1 MGIFEK
7 TMELRKFIK
16 TTIHEYLNENFNI
29 VDKNDFKD
37 ALLDLA
43 TLDLEDDQVR
53 YPKIEGRKQKHLF
66 GGNLYDLYILD
77 KNALPSSGPFEIVI
91 ENNDNDI
98 IGFIRGTKSG
108 KIISFNLI
116 HIKEDYRGGG
126 IGTEIYEKFLNDG
139 YIIKSD
145 DEITDSTYSLY
156 DRLVMYGYKPIIFD
170 DGRVGLKK

>member
-1 MGIFEK
+1 MK
-7 TMELRKFIK
+7 LRKFIA
-16 TTIHEYLNENFNI
+16 TTIRECLNENFNI
-29 VDKNDFKD
+29 VDRTDFKY

-43 TLDLEDDQVR
+43 TLDLEDGQVR
-53 YPKIEGRKQKHLF
+53 YPKIEGRKQNYLF

-77 KNALPSSGPFEIVI
+77 KNSLPSSGPFEIVI
-91 ENNDNDI
+91 ENDNSDV

-116 HIKEDYRGGG
+116 HIKEDYRGNE
-126 IGTEIYEKFLNDG
+126 IGTEIYENFLNDG

-156 DRLVMYGYKPIIFD
+156 DKLAIYGYKPIVFD